1 MTDEQ
6 TIWGIHMEWDDGTS
20 PPDTKDIA
28 IGWEALG
35 ASTDPPT
42 RTQDARVQ
50 ELWLSPEISLN
61 SRSHLQ
67 HFQRPTPSHFCKD
80 TPSLSCGGYEHV
92 ARGSRGRLKIFETQ
106 NSRVL
111 L

>member
-35 ASTDPPT
+35 DLNALPSSRDAFKAAFTAAHD
-42 RTQDARVQ
+42 REGDARHFIGERDGDKLEGLALH
-50 ELWLSPEISLN
+50 ELLRKGSQRVVVWLAMIEN
-61 SRSHLQ
+61 RMRAQ
-67 HFQRPTPSHFCKD
+67 DK
-80 TPSLSCGGYEHV
+80 
-92 ARGSRGRLKIFETQ
+92 
-106 NSRVL
+106 
-111 L
+111 